1 MYSAVSEPQYI
12 KPLYNKI
19 LGITNNFLYPSNSKI
34 YGKEPCLQQ
43 KLIIANRFYQSLG
56 PWLYQGSTLWCS
68 DIKVHCTVHPWIML
82 KISIF
87 NFRPRLPR
95 KVLNQQ
101 RKRKQVGQLKRNPRK
116 KSLKKR
122 YKHFYYA

>member
-1 MYSAVSEPQYI
+1 MGKNLVYNKTSLQKTDFTSPLALGYI
-12 KPLYNKI
+12 KVPLYAAVI
-19 LGITNNFLYPSNSKI
+19 SRY
-34 YGKEPCLQQ
+34 
-43 KLIIANRFYQSLG
+43 
-56 PWLYQGSTLWCS
+56 
-68 DIKVHCTVHPWIML
+68 TVWYIPWIML